1 MKMILSFL
9 GAAIFGFSSRLVLL
23 YALSFLGCFGFEF
36 LSRRSLK
43 KDAAAIRAM
52 NDVFVFKTYK
62 SFLYIWKS

>member
-9 GAAIFGFSSRLVLL
+9 GAVIFVFSSRLVLL

-36 LSRRSLK
+36 LSRRPLK

-52 NDVFVFKTYK
+52 KDVFVSKPIKPFVYLK
-62 SFLYIWKS
+62 S